1 MCFESYLDW
10 LKIVDPQNWFRRT
23 MPGHV
28 WVHCEHW
35 YLHFW
40 VAIALYKHNP
50 KTCDK
55 TCLPLGLF
63 EAPCFSQVPRKNTP
77 VCCHWSVREPGRI
90 DVGKKSHSS
99 IFFGPL
105 WVLYPVWPTPI
116 YSHLLKWLS
125 PISVDIRSASAT
137 NRECCGWVVPS
148 DWNLWRVGSF
158 GRLDLRQFSW
168 DFLGPNLSIWNGH
181 ISQNPFSIGYRP
193 FPLTIRNQRRSVVH
207 ALPGCPSCQRRAR
220 VLGAS
225 FLGGTRV
232 RPPMSSYDHHFQPES
247 RFGTCFCSVW
257 QLTSGR

>member
-1 MCFESYLDW
+1 MWVKRVTVAFFLAHSGYCTQF
-10 LKIVDPQNWFRRT
+10 DPHPFTHIYWNGF
-23 MPGHV
+23 
-28 WVHCEHW
+28 
-35 YLHFW
+35 
-40 VAIALYKHNP
+40 
-50 KTCDK
+50 
-55 TCLPLGLF
+55 LPFPLTS
-63 EAPCFSQVPRKNTP
+63 EAPARQIESAAGGS
-77 VCCHWSVREPGRI
+77 CC
-90 DVGKKSHSS
+90 
-99 IFFGPL
+99 
-105 WVLYPVWPTPI
+105 
-116 YSHLLKWLS
+116 
-125 PISVDIRSASAT
+125 
-137 NRECCGWVVPS
+137 S
-148 DWNLWRVGSF
+148 DWNLWRMGSF